1 MENNKFTFKQLLSQK
16 KVEIPI
22 LQRDYVQGNLNDK
35 KATAIRLDFVEDLIV
50 HLSQPNPTL
59 MPLDFIY
66 GKLVDDELS
75 EEQERQEEHLESLLS
90 TVSEYAEKNGFE
102 IQRSF
107 KRNNSFVS
115 KNIFVPF
122 DGQQRLTTLFLLHFL
137 VYAKRNEDISFLRHF
152 TYKTRVSSRDFLE
165 ALLSN
170 SLEFRSNDIWEKSF
184 IDYLKDRNWFYDF
197 WKYDPT
203 VMSMLVMM
211 EAFRKKL
218 MQFEDLDNVVEVV
231 YNNLESKNALSFD
244 FLDIDEHQLDDK
256 LYVKM
261 NASGKELTDFEKF
274 KSWLIEYTENPK
286 SGMGEFQIDWEN
298 NLDTKWYDLFWDA
311 DKHNTDM
318 RLYQFINK
326 LLGYS
331 YFSDELTINKL
342 EGKFDLK
349 DKRFIYQQLSDSDS
363 IPFRFYIEHNIVDK
377 DRLYFIWY
385 TLKMFCDDSNY
396 STFENCVRKVWNPTF
411 INHWDE
417 KESLKTFV
425 INNLNNL
432 NLFHQAFLFAV
443 FHFIDCLNKSST
455 ELNEDNFYGWLRLIR
470 NLIYNSRI
478 DDDIRF
484 FDAIQSIKAFGN
496 KCLDIRNNLQDEKFI
511 DFFPERQR
519 VEEFLKNQDYFTA
532 WQEDLITAEN
542 HSYFYGQTGFLIELA
557 KDEDIPNLDK
567 FQYLYRQFAEIFTDE
582 HLNSNFLIVR
592 ALLSISKEWLSIDG
606 SNRRLLYLSDRAN
619 ARDRDE
625 NWRRLFN
632 DESKR
637 HILIELADLYKD
649 FGDLTSIIEIRKQN
663 IFDWRRLFIEYPD
676 ELRYCKQG
684 LINYLKEGDYIRLLG
699 QSRLSHYHRELRT
712 SILFNYFLKEKFSL
726 KNENYGEVKSDE
738 DCIIRFPIGENTI
751 QIYFDHNEL
760 EFKFYR
766 SVSDKREYISK
777 TELQNLNSD
786 LFQQIQ
792 NMELYLSRLLNQPQ

>member
-107 KRNNSFVS
+107 KRNNRFVS

-184 IDYLKDRNWFYDF
+184 IDYVKDRKWFYDF

-286 SGMGEFQIDWEN
+286 NGMGEFQIDWEN

-311 DKHNTDM
+311 DKHNTDI

-331 YFSDELTINKL
+331 YFSDELTVNKL
-342 EGKFDLK
+342 EGKLFLK
-349 DKRFIYQQLSDSDS
+349 DQRFIYQQLSNSDS
-363 IPFRFYIEHNIVDK
+363 IPFRFYIEHNIIEK

-396 STFENCVRKVWNPTF
+396 STFENCIRKVWNPTF

-425 INNLNNL
+425 INNLNSL

-443 FHFIDCLNKSST
+443 FHFIDCLNKSSA
-455 ELNEDNFYGWLRLIR
+455 ELNEGNFYSWLRLIR

-542 HSYFYGQTGFLIELA
+542 HDYFYGQIGFLIDLA

-567 FQYLYRQFAEIFTDE
+567 FRYLYRQFAEIFSDE
-582 HLNSNFLIVR
+582 NLNNNFLIVR
-592 ALLSISKEWLSIDG
+592 ALLSISKEWLPFYG
-606 SNRRLLYLSDRAN
+606 SNRCLLYLSDRAN

-632 DESKR
+632 DEGKR
-637 HILIELADLYKD
+637 HVFIELADLYKD
-649 FGDLTSIIEIRKQN
+649 LGDLTNIIELRKQN

-676 ELRYCKQG
+676 ELKYCKQG

-726 KNENYGEVKSDE
+726 KNENYGEVKSEE

-751 QIYFDHNEL
+751 QIYFDYDEL

-766 SVSDKREYISK
+766 SVIENREYISK
-777 TELQNLNSD
+777 TDLQNLNSD
-786 LFQQIQ
+786 LFQEIQ
-792 NMELYLSRLLNQPQ
+792 NMELYLLRSLNQQQ

>member
-50 HLSQPNPTL
+50 HLSQPSPTL

-107 KRNNSFVS
+107 KRNNRFVS

-137 VYAKRNEDISFLRHF
+137 VYAKRNEDITFLRHF

-184 IDYLKDRNWFYDF
+184 IDYVKDRNWFYDF

-274 KSWLIEYTENPK
+274 KSWLIEFTENPK
-286 SGMGEFQIDWEN
+286 NGMGEFQIDWEN

-331 YFSDELTINKL
+331 YFSDELTVNKL
-342 EGKFDLK
+342 EGKLYLK

-363 IPFRFYIEHNIVDK
+363 IPFRFYIEHNIIEK

-396 STFENCVRKVWNPTF
+396 STFENCIRKVWNPTF

-425 INNLNNL
+425 INNLNSL
-432 NLFHQAFLFAV
+432 NLFHQAFLFAG
-443 FHFIDCLNKSST
+443 FHFIDCLNKSSA
-455 ELNEDNFYGWLRLIR
+455 ELNEGNFYSWLRLIR

-542 HSYFYGQTGFLIELA
+542 HDYFYGQIGFLIDLA

-567 FQYLYRQFAEIFTDE
+567 FRYLYRQFAEIFSHE
-582 HLNSNFLIVR
+582 NLNSNFLIVR

-632 DESKR
+632 DQEKR
-637 HILIELADLYKD
+637 NILIELADLYKD
-649 FGDLTSIIEIRKQN
+649 LGDLTNIIEFRKKN
-663 IFDWRRLFIEYPD
+663 IFDWRRLFIEYPE
-676 ELRYCKQG
+676 ELTYCKQG

-751 QIYFDHNEL
+751 QIYFDHVEL
-760 EFKFYR
+760 AFKFYR
-766 SVSDKREYISK
+766 SVSENREYISK

-786 LFQQIQ
+786 LFREIQ
-792 NMELYLSRLLNQPQ
+792 NMELYLSTSLNQPQ